1 MIMRN
6 VSRETKHL
14 KKRYKSM
21 IMSKETLIKSIREIP
36 DFPIPGILF
45 YDVTTLFKDPWCL
58 QELSDVM
65 FDMYKDKGITKVI
78 GIESRGFIMGPI
90 LATRLNAGFVPIRK
104 PGKLPAETL
113 EASYDKEYGK
123 DTVQIHKDALDEND
137 VVLIHDD
144 LLATGGTMKAASEL
158 VKMLKPKKVYVNFI
172 IELKDL
178 NGKAVFGDD
187 VEVES
192 VLTL

>member
-1 MIMRN
+1 MMLQ
-6 VSRETKHL
+6 H
-14 KKRYKSM
+14 Y
-21 IMSKETLIKSIREIP
+21 SKTR
-36 DFPIPGILF
+36 G
-45 YDVTTLFKDPWCL
+45 VC

-144 LLATGGTMKAASEL
+144 LLATGGTMKAACEL
-158 VKMLKPKKVYVNFI
+158 VKMLKHKKYM
-172 IELKDL
+172 
-178 NGKAVFGDD
+178 
-187 VEVES
+187 
-192 VLTL
+192 